1 MKLALREMHVTLDDA
16 VTDCI
21 ADLIILEARANRIQN
36 DFHLKR
42 GDGYSVGVWRPSY
55 RLASLHATSF

>member
-1 MKLALREMHVTLDDA
+1 MKLRLREMHVTLDDV

-36 DFHLKR
+36 VFHLKK
-42 GDGYSVGVWRPSY
+42 GDSVGV
-55 RLASLHATSF
+55 